1 MDMVPF
7 DNLTQKG
14 KQLHLCSFLKVI
26 FWVSNKELS
35 LYRFSRK
42 KSPGWSTAHP
52 ENLQAD
58 ISKPCQADIDK
69 KQSEISALQQEVKTL
84 KAGSISMYIPRVE
97 YAHMSRS
104 HTVVRSYMRLYM
116 CVYIYTWCCNVIC
129 NIVYLYMYM
138 ILKVNLFTLDMPTY
152 TGIFPGFW
160 DSGQRSVYKW
170 CISIAMLSHAS
181 LLTPSGDRWWLAC
194 KDDY

>member
-1 MDMVPF
+1 MNANENFLSGAPI
-7 DNLTQKG
+7 
-14 KQLHLCSFLKVI
+14 HPPLCGGHGWQERPGRRFSAHGLDTTISTMGPMGMRPSTIWKPY
-26 FWVSNKELS
+26 SLS
-35 LYRFSRK
+35 LSVTNVNPFIN
-42 KSPGWSTAHP
+42 PGWSTAHP

-116 CVYIYTWCCNVIC
+116 CIYIYTHDVVMLYVI
-129 NIVYLYMYM
+129 
-138 ILKVNLFTLDMPTY
+138 
-152 TGIFPGFW
+152 
-160 DSGQRSVYKW
+160 
-170 CISIAMLSHAS
+170 
-181 LLTPSGDRWWLAC
+181 
-194 KDDY
+194 